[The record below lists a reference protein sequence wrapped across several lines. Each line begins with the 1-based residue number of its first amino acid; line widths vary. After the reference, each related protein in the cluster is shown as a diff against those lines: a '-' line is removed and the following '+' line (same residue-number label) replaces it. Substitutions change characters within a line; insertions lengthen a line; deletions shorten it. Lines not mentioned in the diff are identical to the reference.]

1 MKISRFTLKFVAS
14 VPLLMLCAVPS
25 SFADPIVANG
35 SFESPVT
42 WNGPLG
48 CCYTYNPTD
57 PGVDWTFSIASGVAL
72 VPSIWGF
79 TTAPDGV
86 QVGFLQGTSSISQTV
101 SLVAGDLYD
110 LTYYVEQRPGYGV
123 DPVTVSVGG
132 TQTNYIA
139 NPTADWTLYT
149 DTFTA
154 NSTAELLEISTTEPL
169 FGGDDDAG
177 VDDVS
182 ITLDS
187 SPVPEPG
194 TMVLLGSG
202 LLGLA
207 GMVKCR
213 FSTNK

>member
-1 MKISRFTLKFVAS
+1 MQIPRFAHNVVFVC
-14 VPLLMLCAVPS
+14 LLMIGAVSS

-35 SFESPVT
+35 SFESPVAWT
-42 WNGPLG
+42 GPLG
-48 CCYTYNPTD
+48 CCYTYSPTD
-57 PGVDWTFSIASGVAL
+57 PGVDWTFSFASGVSL
-72 VPSIWGF
+72 VPSLWGF

-86 QVGFLQGTSSISQTV
+86 QVAFLQETASISQTV
-101 SLVAGDLYD
+101 SLVAGDQYN

-154 NSTAELLEISTTEPL
+154 ASTSELLEFSTTEPIY
-169 FGGDDDAG
+169 GGDNDAG
-177 VDDVS
+177 LDDVS
-182 ITLDS
+182 IT
-187 SPVPEPG
+187 PTPEPG
-194 TMVLLGSG
+194 TMTLLGSG

-207 GMVKCR
+207 VIVKRR
-213 FSTNK
+213 FSASK